1 MNNPPTDLGI
11 PLLTEVIG
19 AQAPPERVTAAV
31 PASPAPAMPAAPAP
45 APAVARPAAV
55 PAPTPVAQPARE
67 PLQFPS
73 APAAAAATPAVKPL
87 HQELLQQVPEAPAA
101 PFPAL
106 APAAAPAQAG
116 SPWRDTSLDELESEL
131 RERITRQVLG
141 RIDFVLDHRVRN
153 SLTDIVDQAIDSLAA
168 EIKRGLHETLNDIV
182 ARAVAQEISRLQ
194 STKK

>member
-1 MNNPPTDLGI
+1 MNNSPSDLGI

-19 AQAPPERVTAAV
+19 AQV
-31 PASPAPAMPAAPAP
+31 
-45 APAVARPAAV
+45 
-55 PAPTPVAQPARE
+55 TPVAQPVRE
-67 PLQFPS
+67 PLPFTS
-73 APAAAAATPAVKPL
+73 APPAAATVTPAVKP
-87 HQELLQQVPEAPAA
+87 QPEAPEAPAV
-101 PFPAL
+101 PPPTL

-116 SPWRDTSLDELESEL
+116 SPWSDASLGELESEL

-141 RIDFVLDHRVRN
+141 RIDFVLDHRVR
-153 SLTDIVDQAIDSLAA
+153 SSVTDIVDHAIDALAA